1 MQKHYLNIHEFA
13 AAAKEKLE
21 PFNYAYLTGGSDDM
35 RTVSRNETAFR
46 AIQIRPRVLVDVREV
61 DTSVTL
67 FGRRWPSPVALAPVG
82 MQGIFH
88 PDAELATVRAA
99 QSRRRLM
106 MASTVST
113 RSYTD
118 ICAATDTPP
127 WFQLYTTANTA
138 QTERLIA
145 RAQSLGAE
153 VLVLT
158 VDVPVMGNR
167 EAHGKLLSGTMRQNS
182 SLGNF
187 AGEPAPDFDASITWK
202 ILPWLRERCNMRI
215 VIKGIQTTED
225 ALLAI
230 ENGADGIIV
239 SNHGGRQLES
249 DMGTIEALPEIVDAV
264 QKRIPVLLDGGIR
277 RGTDVFKALALGADA
292 VCIGRPFCYGL
303 AAEGQAGVEAV
314 LDILQTELE
323 RNMRLAGVTSL
334 TGLSGDYVRVL

>member
-1 MQKHYLNIHEFA
+1 MSQRYLNIHEFA

-35 RTVSRNETAFR
+35 RTVARNETAFS
-46 AIQIRPRVLVDVREV
+46 AIRIRPRVLVDVRQV

-67 FGRRWPSPVALAPVG
+67 FGRQWSSPIALAPVG
-82 MQGIFH
+82 MQGVFH

-99 QSRRRLM
+99 QSRQRLM

-113 RSYTD
+113 RSYAE
-118 ICAATDTPP
+118 ICAATNTPP
-127 WFQLYTTANTA
+127 WFQLYTIANPA
-138 QTERLIA
+138 QTERLVTKA
-145 RAQSLGAE
+145 ESLGAE

-167 EAHGKLLSGTMRQNS
+167 EAHGKLLSGTMRENS

-187 AGEPAPDFDASITWK
+187 AGEQAPDFDASLTWE
-202 ILPWLRERCNMRI
+202 ILSWLRQRCGMRI
-215 VIKGIQTTED
+215 VIKGIQTAED
-225 ALLAI
+225 ALLAL

-249 DMGTIEALPEIVDAV
+249 DMGTIEVLPEITAAV

-292 VCIGRPFCYGL
+292 VCIGRPFCFGL

-334 TGLSGDYVRVL
+334 AGLTGDYVRFT